1 MIGTTTPQ
9 TSTVFHGIQR
19 NTVTNDL
26 DTPTAERH
34 RKVFATLAA
43 QLAMHGHQLAR
54 SDSQDGAVHYY
65 VHYWGQVFHLPD
77 LDAVAAFV
85 RQIGGHHV

>member
-1 MIGTTTPQ
+1 MIGATTP
-9 TSTVFHGIQR
+9 TTMTVFHGIHG
-19 NTVTNDL
+19 NTADNDL
-26 DTPTAERH
+26 NTPTAERH

-43 QLAMHGHQLAR
+43 QLAMHGHQLVR
-54 SDSQDGAVHYY
+54 SDSQDGAVTYY
-65 VHYWGQVFHLPD
+65 AHCWGHVRHLPD